1 MGKEKLRSFWQ
12 ILADIGLRL
21 HAMACVRIQ
30 WQPIAYDGLRWH
42 ANGSVSG
49 SKNETEHLEDA
60 PHYESH
66 RRYDGMR
73 YRVEQHEE
81 KAKYDHSAF
90 DFTIQHG
97 ASPEARFYLQSY

>member
-1 MGKEKLRSFWQ
+1 M
-12 ILADIGLRL
+12 
-21 HAMACVRIQ
+21 
-30 WQPIAYDGLRWH
+30 RWH
-42 ANGSVSG
+42 AFASGGIRRHAIGSVSG

-81 KAKYDHSAF
+81 KAKYDHSTS

>member
-1 MGKEKLRSFWQ
+1 M
-12 ILADIGLRL
+12 
-21 HAMACVRIQ
+21 
-30 WQPIAYDGLRWH
+30 AYDGLRWH

-81 KAKYDHSAF
+81 KAKYDHSTF

-97 ASPEARFYLQSY
+97 ASPEARFYLQSYKNSLKYASFRPSFCAVRCFS

>member
-1 MGKEKLRSFWQ
+1 
-12 ILADIGLRL
+12 
-21 HAMACVRIQ
+21 MA
-30 WQPIAYDGLRWH
+30 YNGLRWH

-81 KAKYDHSAF
+81 KAKYDHSTF

>member
-1 MGKEKLRSFWQ
+1 M
-12 ILADIGLRL
+12 
-21 HAMACVRIQ
+21 
-30 WQPIAYDGLRWH
+30 AYDGLRWH
-42 ANGSVSG
+42 AIGSVSG

-81 KAKYDHSAF
+81 KAKYDHSTF
-90 DFTIQHG
+90 DFYDSTWG
-97 ASPEARFYLQSY
+97 LSRSPILPTKLLIFSEICKFQALFLSR

>member
-1 MGKEKLRSFWQ
+1 MRSHTVATDRIRWQ
-12 ILADIGLRL
+12 AI
-21 HAMACVRIQ
+21 
-30 WQPIAYDGLRWH
+30 
-42 ANGSVSG
+42 GSVSD
-49 SKNETEHLEDA
+49 SKNEAEHLEDA

-81 KAKYDHSAF
+81 KAKYDHSTS

>member
-1 MGKEKLRSFWQ
+1 
-12 ILADIGLRL
+12 
-21 HAMACVRIQ
+21 
-30 WQPIAYDGLRWH
+30 
-42 ANGSVSG
+42 VSD
-49 SKNETEHLEDA
+49 SKNEAEHLEDA
-60 PHYESH
+60 PHYESN

-81 KAKYDHSAF
+81 KAKYNHSTS

>member
-12 ILADIGLRL
+12 ILA
-21 HAMACVRIQ
+21 CVCMRSHTVASSGNRSH
-30 WQPIAYDGLRWH
+30 PMAYDGLRWH

-49 SKNETEHLEDA
+49 SKNETEHLEDD

-81 KAKYDHSAF
+81 KAKYDHSTS
-90 DFTIQHG
+90 DFTI
-97 ASPEARFYLQSY
+97 

>member
-1 MGKEKLRSFWQ
+1 MRW
-12 ILADIGLRL
+12 
-21 HAMACVRIQ
+21 HPM
-30 WQPIAYDGLRWH
+30 AYDGLRWH
-42 ANGSVSG
+42 ANGSVSD
-49 SKNETEHLEDA
+49 SKNEAEHLEDA

-81 KAKYDHSAF
+81 KAKYDHSTF
-90 DFTIQHG
+90 DFYDSTW